1 MNKSLCPICP
11 RPSFGR
17 GLCKPHYRAFLKY
30 GDPSARSNA
39 RGLPFEERYEKL
51 ENGCW
56 EWMWGKNTSGYG
68 AYAALGQKAAHRVAW
83 VRAFGAIPTGLHVL
97 HRCDNPACVNPDHL
111 FLGTHQDNMADLR
124 VKGRAYAAKGEANMS
139 AKLTRTQV
147 LQIMADPRTCTE
159 IAAEY
164 GINAT
169 SVDNIRNGKTWSH
182 LFNEEVRK
190 ERRSNGRRHLSPEE
204 RAAVF
209 RDPRTQMVIA
219 GEFGVSQT
227 TVSKIKR
234 NGP

>member
-1 MNKSLCPICP
+1 
-11 RPSFGR
+11 
-17 GLCKPHYRAFLKY
+17 
-30 GDPSARSNA
+30 
-39 RGLPFEERYEKL
+39 
-51 ENGCW
+51 
-56 EWMWGKNTSGYG
+56 
-68 AYAALGQKAAHRVAW
+68 
-83 VRAFGAIPTGLHVL
+83 
-97 HRCDNPACVNPDHL
+97 
-111 FLGTHQDNMADLR
+111 MADLR
-124 VKGRAYAAKGEANMS
+124 MKGRAYVAKGEVNAS
-139 AKLTRTQV
+139 AKLTRAQA
-147 LQIMADPRTCTE
+147 LQIMADPRACTE

-182 LFNEEVRK
+182 LFSEEVRK
-190 ERRSNGRRHLSPEE
+190 ERRSNGRIQLSSEE